1 MPVSESF
8 PVRGSML
15 GAGFLTATLLLA
27 VIVLDKGE
35 VVQLITRDP
44 AGQRRET
51 QLWIA
56 ELDGHAYFRAGDS
69 GAGWLTRLQSNA
81 SATLERN
88 GRAVEIE
95 TFVED
100 EPQVRERLDRA
111 MAQKY
116 GLADR
121 IWGFLRSP
129 DCVPIRI
136 RSLEPGVRGASV
148 GSQGA
153 RSARVEPE

>member
-1 MPVSESF
+1 MPVGESF

-35 VVQLITRDP
+35 VVQLITQDP

-56 ELDGHAYFRAGDS
+56 ELDGRAYFRAGDS
-69 GAGWLTRLQSNA
+69 RAGWLARLQSSA

-100 EPQVRERLDRA
+100 QPQVRERLNRA

-121 IWGFLRSP
+121 IWSFLRSS

-136 RSLEPGVRGASV
+136 RPLVLGVRDASV

-153 RSARVEPE
+153 RPARLEPE

>member
-1 MPVSESF
+1 
-8 PVRGSML
+8 ML
-15 GAGFLTATLLLA
+15 GAGFSIATLLLA

-35 VVQLITRDP
+35 VVQLITQDP

-56 ELDGHAYFRAGDS
+56 ELDGRAYFRAGDS
-69 GAGWLTRLQSNA
+69 RAGWLARLQSSA

-100 EPQVRERLDRA
+100 QPQVRERLNRA
-111 MAQKY
+111 MARKY

-121 IWGFLRSP
+121 IWGFLRSS

-136 RSLEPGVRGASV
+136 RPLELGVRDASVDSQSARPARLEP
-148 GSQGA
+148 
-153 RSARVEPE
+153 E